1 MGDLV
6 ISFIRTVV
14 PTIVGAVASYLATK
28 GVDLA
33 PETVAALAT
42 FLTGLFGSIYYA
54 VARLLEEKWPNAGI
68 LLGVRKTPIY

>member
-1 MGDLV
+1 MNDLI
-6 ISFIRTVV
+6 ISFIRTIV
-14 PTIVGAVASYLATK
+14 PTIVGAVASYLTTK
-28 GVDLA
+28 GIELD

-54 VARLLEEKWPNAGI
+54 LARLLEERFPNAGL